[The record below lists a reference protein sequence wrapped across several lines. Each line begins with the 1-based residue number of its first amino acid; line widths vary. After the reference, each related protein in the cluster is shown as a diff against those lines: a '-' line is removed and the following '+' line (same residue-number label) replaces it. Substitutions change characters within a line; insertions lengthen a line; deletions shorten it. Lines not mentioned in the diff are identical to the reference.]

1 MADKRSCDTAGAV
14 QRHPPVSANL
24 RASPFSLSVAVAVAV
39 AAAAAAAAAAI
50 GATCVASRVPR
61 EEASRKGI
69 VRELVKSRK
78 AGTAR
83 AIVARVLPL
92 LTPR

>member
-39 AAAAAAAAAAI
+39 AAAAAAAAAA
-50 GATCVASRVPR
+50 
-61 EEASRKGI
+61 ASRKGI